1 MIYKLDKKDYYKIKR
16 LLETPDQKNDLT
28 LNSII
33 NGMNRG
39 TIYVDNLQEPNTA
52 LIDVTGISS
61 IFIGNATNKQFINS
75 LGDFLDNE
83 LKIDTNESCGG
94 TWFIAVIKDEI
105 WEQVLENVIADKEYE
120 PDYELYYQF
129 NPEAFVSL
137 KEQYKSLP
145 DNYLIKKID
154 TEVIKNDPDGIL
166 SEVLEEVWYSIEDFN
181 TYGLGYCIIKGNKI
195 VSACFSCCVHEN
207 KHEISVETYDEKHM
221 NKGLATIV
229 CSAYLDDCI
238 KNGLIPQWSTMETN
252 LESKRLAK
260 KLGFEYESKLKTLEF
275 EWEG

>member
-16 LLETPDQKNDLT
+16 LLQTPDQKNDLT

-75 LGDFLDNE
+75 LREFLDNE
-83 LKIDTNESCGG
+83 LKIDTYESCGG

-145 DNYLIKKID
+145 DNYLIKKLMP
-154 TEVIKNDPDGIL
+154 KSL
-166 SEVLEEVWYSIEDFN
+166 R
-181 TYGLGYCIIKGNKI
+181 
-195 VSACFSCCVHEN
+195 
-207 KHEISVETYDEKHM
+207 
-221 NKGLATIV
+221 TI
-229 CSAYLDDCI
+229 
-238 KNGLIPQWSTMETN
+238 QME
-252 LESKRLAK
+252 
-260 KLGFEYESKLKTLEF
+260 FFLKY
-275 EWEG
+275 

>member
-1 MIYKLDKKDYYKIKR
+1 MDKKDYFKIKR
-16 LLETPDQKNDLT
+16 LLQTPDQKNDLT

-39 TIYVDNLQEPNTA
+39 TIYVDNPQEPDTA

-61 IFIGNATNKQFINS
+61 IFIGNATNKQFIYS
-75 LGDFLDNE
+75 LRDFLDNE
-83 LKIDTNESCGG
+83 LKMDTYESCGG

-181 TYGLGYCIIKGNKI
+181 THGLGYCIIKDNKI

-221 NKGLATIV
+221 NKGLATLV

-238 KNGLIPQWSTMETN
+238 KNGLMPHWSTMETN
-252 LESKRLAK
+252 LESKSLAK
-260 KLGFEYESKLKTLEF
+260 KLGFEFESKLKTLEF
-275 EWEG
+275 EWE